1 MKLIIALLLMASAHA
16 ITWFTYN
23 GQFVWEE
30 WSKRPL
36 TTAIL
41 LGPPATLLF
50 WWSSRYGYQALGSAW
65 SVRFLAFAASY
76 FVFPILTYVFM
87 KESFLEPK
95 VLVSMLLSILIIFIQ
110 VYWK

>member
-1 MKLIIALLLMASAHA
+1 MKLIIALFLMASAHA

-36 TTAIL
+36 ATALL

-65 SVRFLAFAASY
+65 SVRFLASFY
-76 FVFPILTYVFM
+76 FDYYYSSLLEITLDIYSLCAILCM
-87 KESFLEPK
+87 
-95 VLVSMLLSILIIFIQ
+95 
-110 VYWK
+110 